1 MVLQLLGGV
10 NEVWFLRIE
19 GLRGSSYEELR
30 LECRLSCIL
39 PLREVCRLCISII
52 VRRLS

>member
-1 MVLQLLGGV
+1 MRCG
-10 NEVWFLRIE
+10 FLRIE

>member
-1 MVLQLLGGV
+1 MRCG
-10 NEVWFLRIE
+10 FLRIE
-19 GLRGSSYEELR
+19 GLRGSYEELR

-39 PLREVCRLCISII
+39 PLREVCRLWISII